1 MAKVATNPVLRGVF
15 SKEPKM
21 IADVE
26 YDGDVEDDEETPL
39 VMVVRRRTR
48 RRRRRV
54 RMGRVGCSIQ

>member
-1 MAKVATNPVLRGVF
+1 MRMAKVATNPVLRGVF

-26 YDGDVEDDEETPL
+26 YDGDVEDDEQTPL
-39 VMVVRRRTR
+39 VV

-54 RMGRVGCSIQ
+54 RRGRVGCSIQ

>member
-26 YDGDVEDDEETPL
+26 YDGDVEDDEQTPL
-39 VMVVRRRTR
+39 VV

-54 RMGRVGCSIQ
+54 RRGRVGCSIQ